1 MSLSRGPAPNWTEL
15 CSSKQRKASSH
26 KFTSLCVCFWFLQ
39 GKVGDVGP
47 MGFPGPPG
55 PEVRPTTSSST
66 FPLLFSSASPC
77 TPLFGSDWETG
88 QTVYF
93 VPSSQFTCP
102 PVTIPSF
109 FCYCCFQVP
118 YVTAFSVSEKS
129 IPKVCLSPSKQQTT
143 IYHLSSFF
151 TSNTLADRHSVQS
164 RTSRHFVEGRL
175 K

>member
-26 KFTSLCVCFWFLQ
+26 EFTSLCVCFWFLQ

-109 FCYCCFQVP
+109 FLLLLLSSPICNSFFGFRKINPQSLP
-118 YVTAFSVSEKS
+118 FPQQTANHD
-129 IPKVCLSPSKQQTT
+129 LSPLF
-143 IYHLSSFF
+143 IF
-151 TSNTLADRHSVQS
+151 
-164 RTSRHFVEGRL
+164 HF
-175 K
+175 